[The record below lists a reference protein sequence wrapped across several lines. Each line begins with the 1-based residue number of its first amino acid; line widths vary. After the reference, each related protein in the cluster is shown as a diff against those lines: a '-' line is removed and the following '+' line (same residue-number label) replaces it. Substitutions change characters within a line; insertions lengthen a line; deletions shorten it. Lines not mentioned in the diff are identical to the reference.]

1 MPIPRIDRSYRH
13 LRRYRQILTTLV
25 KYGYGDIID
34 RLKGEYYLRFA
45 KKLSPRLERKEL
57 RRLPSPQRI
66 RLALEEL
73 GPTFVKLGQMI
84 SVRPDLVPPDFIHE
98 LAKLQDEVPPFKVE
112 LARQVIAAEL
122 GTPVEVAFD
131 YFEDKPIAAASI
143 AQVHRARISGGEE
156 VVVKIQRPNIRSSIE
171 TDIGILFDLAELLER
186 QLPESRLY
194 NPTGIVE
201 EFAQTIRKEMDFI
214 REGQSI
220 DRFQR
225 NFASDETIYIPK
237 VYWHLTTARVVTI
250 EFIDGIKCSEMDA
263 IRESGLDPKQ
273 IALNGANAILR
284 QVFEFGFFHAD
295 PHPGN
300 IFVLPGNVIAPLD
313 FGMMGRLDE
322 ELRAQIASLLQAVV
336 NKDMALAL
344 RVFSKMGM
352 IEVSTDL
359 RTLKL
364 DLDDLLD
371 RYYQVPL
378 QQIQISTVMNEIM
391 GLVRK
396 HGIRAPT
403 DLVLMAKALATVEGI
418 GYELDPDFDFIAVA
432 KPYVRAMMMRK
443 LDPGKQLKE
452 AVNLLTEFIELFK
465 AMPGDV
471 DTILTKLKTGQ
482 LCIKFEHQGL
492 EKPVVELDKSSN
504 RISFSLIIA
513 ALIVASSLLVHSSKG
528 PLLMGL
534 PLFGIL
540 GYLIAAV
547 LGLWLVVAILRSGKL

>member
-1 MPIPRIDRSYRH
+1 
-13 LRRYRQILTTLV
+13 
-25 KYGYGDIID
+25 
-34 RLKGEYYLRFA
+34 
-45 KKLSPRLERKEL
+45 
-57 RRLPSPQRI
+57 
-66 RLALEEL
+66 
-73 GPTFVKLGQMI
+73 
-84 SVRPDLVPPDFIHE
+84 
-98 LAKLQDEVPPFKVE
+98 
-112 LARQVIAAEL
+112 
-122 GTPVEVAFD
+122 
-131 YFEDKPIAAASI
+131 
-143 AQVHRARISGGEE
+143 
-156 VVVKIQRPNIRSSIE
+156 
-171 TDIGILFDLAELLER
+171 
-186 QLPESRLY
+186 
-194 NPTGIVE
+194 
-201 EFAQTIRKEMDFI
+201 
-214 REGQSI
+214 
-220 DRFQR
+220 
-225 NFASDETIYIPK
+225 
-237 VYWHLTTARVVTI
+237 
-250 EFIDGIKCSEMDA
+250 
-263 IRESGLDPKQ
+263 
-273 IALNGANAILR
+273 
-284 QVFEFGFFHAD
+284 
-295 PHPGN
+295 
-300 IFVLPGNVIAPLD
+300 
-313 FGMMGRLDE
+313 MMGRLDE

-403 DLVLMAKALATVEGI
+403 DLVLMAKALVTVEGI